1 MMMILI
7 GIMVLHV
14 QVQVIIRKLKTHYNK
29 YKMRNIK
36 YLINSN
42 LG

>member
-14 QVQVIIRKLKTHYNK
+14 QELVIIRKLKMHYHK
-29 YKMRNIK
+29 YKMKNIK